1 MTRLFLRRALRGLL
15 TIWGVLTFVFF
26 MLRLSGDPLDSLL
39 GDDAAPE
46 IVAYYTELYG
56 LDRPLWEQYLR
67 YFAGLWQGDWGQSF
81 RDGRDALEIVLE
93 RVPATMQLGLASLA
107 FSLAVGIPLGILAA
121 LHRNSALDRF
131 TMSFAVLGFA
141 LPNFFLGILLILLL
155 TLTWQVLPSSGR
167 GTLAHLVMPVVTLG
181 LSGAGSIA
189 RFTRSSMLEVLSQPY
204 MRTAQAKGLGRL
216 RRISWHALPNAAI
229 PVVTLLGFR
238 LGDMIAGSVVVEA
251 VFAWPGVGRL
261 LVTAVTAR
269 ELAIVQAIIVLVTAT
284 MVVANLSVDLLYGWL
299 DPRQRR
305 RGGSHDA

>member
-1 MTRLFLRRALRGLL
+1 MTRLFLGRALRGLL

-56 LDRPLWEQYLR
+56 FDRSLWEQYLR

-155 TLTWQVLPSSGR
+155 TMTWQVLPSSGR